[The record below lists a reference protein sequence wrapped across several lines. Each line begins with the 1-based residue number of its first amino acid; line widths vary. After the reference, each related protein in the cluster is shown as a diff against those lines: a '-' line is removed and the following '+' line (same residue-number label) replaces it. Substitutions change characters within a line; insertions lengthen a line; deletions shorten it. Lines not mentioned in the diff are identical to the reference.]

1 MEESRMNLIQAAACL
16 VLWQSHRFDTLDIAE
31 ALGLPEPSVVIMLDA
46 IRDAE
51 RGPQFHVIEGS
62 LA

>member
-1 MEESRMNLIQAAACL
+1 MNLLQAAIVT
-16 VLWQSHRFDTLDIAE
+16 VLWKSGRFDTLDIAKG
-31 ALGLPEPSVVIMLDA
+31 LGLSEPAVVTLLDA

-51 RGPQFHVIEGS
+51 RGQQFHVIEGS